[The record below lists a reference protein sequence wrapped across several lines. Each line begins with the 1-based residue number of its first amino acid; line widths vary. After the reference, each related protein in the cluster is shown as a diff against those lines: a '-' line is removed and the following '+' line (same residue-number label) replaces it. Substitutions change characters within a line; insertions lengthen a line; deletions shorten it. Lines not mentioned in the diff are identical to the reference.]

1 MLNVWFAFE
10 YHRNVASKKL
20 PAAGRQAR
28 LTRWCQEKYLSLDG
42 LQSAAR
48 KFDGIV
54 KFLKQEPTLHDAAPA
69 PSGVLWTMEWAIA
82 IKKALLSVSFTRIA
96 AKDTRDEHTYRTLEK
111 DAPAVVHPASVV
123 ARGHKYP
130 FVIYDNLEDRGKPY
144 FTQVT
149 GIDSQWLFAPNSVV
163 GEYMTNLV
171 KNPPERS
178 GNWMAVKKLK
188 LAHQKFEQLAAPPS
202 GTSSLD
208 PNLLGQLEQLGL

>member
-1 MLNVWFAFE
+1 MAF
-10 YHRNVASKKL
+10 KKL
-20 PAAGRQAR
+20 PPAEHQAR

-54 KFLKQEPTLHDAAPA
+54 EFLRKATKFDAAPA
-69 PSGVLWTMEWAIA
+69 PSEVLWTMEWAIA

-96 AKDTRDEHTYRTLEK
+96 VKDPRDEHTYRTLEE
-111 DAPAVVHPASVV
+111 DAPAVVHPASIV

-130 FVIYDNLEDRGKPY
+130 FVIYDNFEDRGKAY
-144 FTQVT
+144 FTRVT
-149 GIDSQWLFAPNSVV
+149 GIESQWLFAPNTVV

-178 GNWMAVKKLK
+178 GNWMAMKKLK
-188 LAHQKFEQLAAPPS
+188 LAYQRFEQLAALPS
-202 GTSSLD
+202 GRSSLD
-208 PNLLGQLEQLGL
+208 PNLLDQLEQLGL